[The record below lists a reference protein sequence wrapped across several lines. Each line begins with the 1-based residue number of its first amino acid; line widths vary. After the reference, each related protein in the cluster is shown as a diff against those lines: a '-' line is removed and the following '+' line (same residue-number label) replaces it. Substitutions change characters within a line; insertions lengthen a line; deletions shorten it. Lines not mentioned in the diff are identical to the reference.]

1 MKKAAV
7 MIAALVWALHA
18 GAEQKHGVE
27 VYPGAKADASVA
39 KSVAD
44 MGIKDA
50 GTFRTNDAVAKVA
63 EFYRGQKLKQ
73 ENLADDGAL
82 FTGKDVTVT
91 IQRPWMNMKTGAI
104 MNDTLISIVR
114 KAAR

>member
-7 MIAALVWALHA
+7 MAVALVWALHA

-27 VYPGAKADASVA
+27 VYPGAKADADVA
-39 KSVAD
+39 KAVAK

-73 ENLADDGAL
+73 ENLDADGAL
-82 FTGKDVTVT
+82 FTGKNVTVT
-91 IQRPWMNMKTGAI
+91 VQRPWMDMKTGTI
-104 MNDTLISIVR
+104 MKDTLISIV
-114 KAAR
+114 KKK

>member
-7 MIAALVWALHA
+7 MTAALVWALHA

-39 KSVAD
+39 QSVAK

-50 GTFRTNDAVAKVA
+50 GTYRTGDAVAKVA
-63 EFYRGQKLKQ
+63 EFYRKQNLKQ
-73 ENLADDGAL
+73 ENLDADGAL
-82 FTGKDVTVT
+82 FTGKNVTVT
-91 IQRPWMNMKTGAI
+91 VQRPWMDMKTGAL
-104 MNDTLISIVR
+104 MSDTLISIVR
-114 KAAR
+114 KK

>member
-7 MIAALVWALHA
+7 MTAALVWALHA

-39 KSVAD
+39 QSVAE

-50 GTFRTNDAVAKVA
+50 GTYRTGDAVAKVA
-63 EFYRGQKLKQ
+63 EFYRNQKLKQ
-73 ENLADDGAL
+73 ENLDKDGAL
-82 FTGKDVTVT
+82 FTGKGVTVT
-91 IQRPWMNMKTGAI
+91 IQRPWMNMKTGAM
-104 MNDTLISIVR
+104 MNDTLVSIV
-114 KAAR
+114 KNKSK